1 MGLRDFAAPIP
12 AQLSGGMR
20 QRVCIARTLVL
31 QPRLILLDEPFGAL
45 DQQTRLLMG
54 DELLRLW
61 RETGATVLLITHAL
75 DEAAMLSD
83 RVGVMSARPGR
94 FIDLVETGWPRDRD
108 SRIVSDPAFG
118 AITARLWSSL
128 REESM
133 KAIGRQLRQQDD
145 VRADPVRALHR
156 HLLQPAG
163 LRLRAAAGEA
173 ARPVTAVR
181 TLRGPLL
188 LTMTLLVAW
197 QLLHQWAG
205 DTALTAPLPTL
216 QHLWQMIGQKRFVP
230 HVTET
235 GLAFLQALA
244 ISWIGGVGIGVLLG
258 GHKLSGEVAEPLLVG
273 IYSLPKIALY
283 PVILL
288 LFGLGMPAKVAFG
301 ALHGIIPVALFTMNA
316 VRNVNRTYL
325 RAGRAMRLTP
335 AQTIRYILIP
345 ATLPE
350 IFTGLRIGFSL
361 TLLGTMLGELFASQ
375 RGLGFLLMTAIDL
388 NDVQTIL
395 AIAVLISLFAVA
407 ANSLLLAIDRH
418 LRRGAQPEDAGR

>member
-1 MGLRDFAAPIP
+1 
-12 AQLSGGMR
+12 
-20 QRVCIARTLVL
+20 
-31 QPRLILLDEPFGAL
+31 
-45 DQQTRLLMG
+45 
-54 DELLRLW
+54 
-61 RETGATVLLITHAL
+61 
-75 DEAAMLSD
+75 
-83 RVGVMSARPGR
+83 
-94 FIDLVETGWPRDRD
+94 
-108 SRIVSDPAFG
+108 
-118 AITARLWSSL
+118 
-128 REESM
+128 
-133 KAIGRQLRQQDD
+133 
-145 VRADPVRALHR
+145 
-156 HLLQPAG
+156 
-163 LRLRAAAGEA
+163 
-173 ARPVTAVR
+173 VTAVR

-188 LTMTLLVAW
+188 LTVTLLVAW

-205 DTALTAPLPTL
+205 DSALTAPLPTL
-216 QHLWQMIGQKRFVP
+216 QHLWEMIGQKRFAP

-258 GHKLSGEVAEPLLVG
+258 GHRLSGEVAEPLLVG
-273 IYSLPKIALY
+273 IYSLPKITLY

-335 AQTIRYILIP
+335 AQTVRYILIP

-407 ANSLLLAIDRH
+407 ANSILLAIDRH
-418 LRRGAQPEDAGR
+418 LRRGAAPEDAGR

>member
-1 MGLRDFAAPIP
+1 M
-12 AQLSGGMR
+12 
-20 QRVCIARTLVL
+20 
-31 QPRLILLDEPFGAL
+31 
-45 DQQTRLLMG
+45 
-54 DELLRLW
+54 
-61 RETGATVLLITHAL
+61 
-75 DEAAMLSD
+75 
-83 RVGVMSARPGR
+83 
-94 FIDLVETGWPRDRD
+94 
-108 SRIVSDPAFG
+108 
-118 AITARLWSSL
+118 
-128 REESM
+128 
-133 KAIGRQLRQQDD
+133 
-145 VRADPVRALHR
+145 
-156 HLLQPAG
+156 
-163 LRLRAAAGEA
+163 
-173 ARPVTAVR
+173 TAVR

-188 LTMTLLVAW
+188 LTVTLLVAW

-216 QHLWQMIGQKRFVP
+216 GHLWEMIGQKRFVP

-258 GHKLSGEVAEPLLVG
+258 GHKLSGEVAEPILVG
-273 IYSLPKIALY
+273 IYSLPKITLY

-288 LFGLGMPAKVAFG
+288 LFGLGMSAKVAFG

-316 VRNVNRTYL
+316 VRNVNRTYP
-325 RAGRAMRLTP
+325 RAGRSMRLSP
-335 AQTIRYILIP
+335 AQTAWHILIP

-350 IFTGLRIGFSL
+350 VFTGLRIGFSL

-407 ANSLLLAIDRH
+407 ANSILLAIDKRLH
-418 LRRGAQPEDAGR
+418 RGAAA

>member
-1 MGLRDFAAPIP
+1 M
-12 AQLSGGMR
+12 
-20 QRVCIARTLVL
+20 
-31 QPRLILLDEPFGAL
+31 
-45 DQQTRLLMG
+45 
-54 DELLRLW
+54 
-61 RETGATVLLITHAL
+61 
-75 DEAAMLSD
+75 
-83 RVGVMSARPGR
+83 
-94 FIDLVETGWPRDRD
+94 
-108 SRIVSDPAFG
+108 
-118 AITARLWSSL
+118 
-128 REESM
+128 
-133 KAIGRQLRQQDD
+133 
-145 VRADPVRALHR
+145 
-156 HLLQPAG
+156 
-163 LRLRAAAGEA
+163 
-173 ARPVTAVR
+173 TAVR

>member
-1 MGLRDFAAPIP
+1 M
-12 AQLSGGMR
+12 
-20 QRVCIARTLVL
+20 
-31 QPRLILLDEPFGAL
+31 
-45 DQQTRLLMG
+45 
-54 DELLRLW
+54 
-61 RETGATVLLITHAL
+61 
-75 DEAAMLSD
+75 
-83 RVGVMSARPGR
+83 
-94 FIDLVETGWPRDRD
+94 
-108 SRIVSDPAFG
+108 
-118 AITARLWSSL
+118 
-128 REESM
+128 
-133 KAIGRQLRQQDD
+133 
-145 VRADPVRALHR
+145 
-156 HLLQPAG
+156 
-163 LRLRAAAGEA
+163 
-173 ARPVTAVR
+173 TAVR

-335 AQTIRYILIP
+335 AQTVRYILIP

-407 ANSLLLAIDRH
+407 ANSILLAIDRH
-418 LRRGAQPEDAGR
+418 LRRGAAPEDAAR

>member
-1 MGLRDFAAPIP
+1 
-12 AQLSGGMR
+12 
-20 QRVCIARTLVL
+20 
-31 QPRLILLDEPFGAL
+31 
-45 DQQTRLLMG
+45 
-54 DELLRLW
+54 
-61 RETGATVLLITHAL
+61 
-75 DEAAMLSD
+75 
-83 RVGVMSARPGR
+83 
-94 FIDLVETGWPRDRD
+94 
-108 SRIVSDPAFG
+108 
-118 AITARLWSSL
+118 
-128 REESM
+128 
-133 KAIGRQLRQQDD
+133 
-145 VRADPVRALHR
+145 
-156 HLLQPAG
+156 
-163 LRLRAAAGEA
+163 
-173 ARPVTAVR
+173 VTAVR

-188 LTMTLLVAW
+188 LTVTLLVAW

-205 DTALTAPLPTL
+205 DSALTAPLPTL
-216 QHLWQMIGQKRFVP
+216 QHLWEMIGQKRFAP

-258 GHKLSGEVAEPLLVG
+258 GHRLSGEVAEPILVG
-273 IYSLPKIALY
+273 IYSLPKITLY

-335 AQTIRYILIP
+335 AQTIRHILIP

-388 NDVQTIL
+388 NDVATIL

-407 ANSLLLAIDRH
+407 ASSILLAVDRR
-418 LRRGAQPEDAGR
+418 LRRGAAPEDAGR

>member
-1 MGLRDFAAPIP
+1 MI
-12 AQLSGGMR
+12 
-20 QRVCIARTLVL
+20 
-31 QPRLILLDEPFGAL
+31 
-45 DQQTRLLMG
+45 
-54 DELLRLW
+54 
-61 RETGATVLLITHAL
+61 
-75 DEAAMLSD
+75 
-83 RVGVMSARPGR
+83 
-94 FIDLVETGWPRDRD
+94 
-108 SRIVSDPAFG
+108 
-118 AITARLWSSL
+118 
-128 REESM
+128 
-133 KAIGRQLRQQDD
+133 
-145 VRADPVRALHR
+145 
-156 HLLQPAG
+156 
-163 LRLRAAAGEA
+163 
-173 ARPVTAVR
+173 AVR

-188 LTMTLLVAW
+188 LTVTLLVAW

-216 QHLWQMIGQKRFVP
+216 EHLWTMIGQKRFVP

-244 ISWIGGVGIGVLLG
+244 ISWIGGVAIGVLLG
-258 GHKLSGEVAEPLLVG
+258 GHKLTGEVAEPILVG
-273 IYSLPKIALY
+273 IYSLPKITLY

-325 RAGRAMRLTP
+325 RAGRAMRLSP
-335 AQTIRYILIP
+335 AQMAWHILIP

-350 IFTGLRIGFSL
+350 VFTGLRIGFSL

-395 AIAVLISLFAVA
+395 SIAVLISLFAVA
-407 ANSLLLAIDRH
+407 ANSILLAIDKRLH
-418 LRRGAQPEDAGR
+418 RGAAA

>member
-1 MGLRDFAAPIP
+1 
-12 AQLSGGMR
+12 
-20 QRVCIARTLVL
+20 
-31 QPRLILLDEPFGAL
+31 
-45 DQQTRLLMG
+45 
-54 DELLRLW
+54 
-61 RETGATVLLITHAL
+61 
-75 DEAAMLSD
+75 
-83 RVGVMSARPGR
+83 
-94 FIDLVETGWPRDRD
+94 
-108 SRIVSDPAFG
+108 
-118 AITARLWSSL
+118 
-128 REESM
+128 
-133 KAIGRQLRQQDD
+133 
-145 VRADPVRALHR
+145 
-156 HLLQPAG
+156 
-163 LRLRAAAGEA
+163 
-173 ARPVTAVR
+173 VTAVR

-188 LTMTLLVAW
+188 LTVTLLVAW

-216 QHLWQMIGQKRFVP
+216 EHLWTMIGQKRFVP

-258 GHKLSGEVAEPLLVG
+258 GHKLSGEVAEPILVG
-273 IYSLPKIALY
+273 IYSLPKITLY

-325 RAGRAMRLTP
+325 RAGRSMRLSP
-335 AQTIRYILIP
+335 AQMAWHILIP

-350 IFTGLRIGFSL
+350 VFTGLRIGFSL

-407 ANSLLLAIDRH
+407 ANSILLAIDKRLH
-418 LRRGAQPEDAGR
+418 RGAAA